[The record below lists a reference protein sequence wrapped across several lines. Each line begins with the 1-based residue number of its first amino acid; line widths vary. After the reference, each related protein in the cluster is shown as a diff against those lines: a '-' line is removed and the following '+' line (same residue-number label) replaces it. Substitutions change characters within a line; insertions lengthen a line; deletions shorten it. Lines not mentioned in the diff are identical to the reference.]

1 MAIAGSPDRNISPKL
16 SADTVTQ
23 TNNATSMRLEIK
35 ESMGLS
41 INRGR
46 TVGSGPPGPVPLEGS
61 AYFQLA
67 AHQRANSS
75 GCGVKFRSLDS
86 P

>member
-16 SADTVTQ
+16 SAETVKQ
-23 TNNATSMRLEIK
+23 TSSATAKRLEMK

-46 TVGSGPPGPVPLEGS
+46 TVGSGPPGPVPQEGS